1 MDLASIWV
9 LVLQSGYQFI
19 SGVLVSSGCC
29 NKYHRLGGF
38 LTVLET
44 GKSKVKALADLLS
57 GEAPLPD
64 LQTASLLHPYTERG
78 GGANTLGSS
87 YKGTNPIMRPHP
99 HDFI

>member
-1 MDLASIWV
+1 MDLASIWA

-29 NKYHRLGGF
+29 KKYHRLGGF

-44 GKSKVKALADLLS
+44 GEIKALADLLS

-78 GGANTLGSS
+78 EGANTLVSS
-87 YKGTNPIMRPHP
+87 YQGTNPIMRLHP